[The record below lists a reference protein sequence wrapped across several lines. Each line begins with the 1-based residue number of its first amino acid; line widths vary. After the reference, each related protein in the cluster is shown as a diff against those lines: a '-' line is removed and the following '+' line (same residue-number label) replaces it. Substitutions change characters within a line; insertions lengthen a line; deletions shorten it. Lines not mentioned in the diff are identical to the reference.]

1 LVAVDTARSARISL
15 GNGFGLVIPAT
26 VTASLASTYT
36 LFKIKKNTEQTNSY
50 THVRH
55 HHAFP
60 KSLRREYV
68 KQKQTNTKQ

>member
-36 LFKIKKNTEQTNSY
+36 LFKKK
-50 THVRH
+50 
-55 HHAFP
+55 
-60 KSLRREYV
+60 K
-68 KQKQTNTKQ
+68 KQKAN